1 MFLINQSAL
10 DFLQGRYFGISG
22 KFEIYIYQGRFMAYH
37 GFPVTPG
44 RPLSHLSL
52 GTNNCLL
59 KNGHLGPNGILLKHP
74 VRC

>member
-1 MFLINQSAL
+1 
-10 DFLQGRYFGISG
+10 
-22 KFEIYIYQGRFMAYH
+22 MAYH

-59 KNGHLGPNGILLKHP
+59 KNGHLEPKGILLKHP
-74 VRC
+74 VKC